1 MINFFFNDN
10 FPFWYKDGELVW
22 TKSRYRGR
30 GKNQLFKKAG
40 TKAGCKDPSGYV
52 HIQSCELRDTARHRI
67 IYDMFYNSLTKN
79 FLVRHLNDIK
89 GQDNIENLAMGT
101 HSENNKD
108 RIRNNLLQKNN
119 LYGHAGVH
127 KKRENGLWYAEY
139 NTIAGGTRFAGYFKT
154 KKEAVEAR
162 KQLVSGTYKGKILK
176 LNNTSGC
183 TGVKWRHDS
192 CKWQVQ
198 IAENGERYH
207 LGLYT
212 EWWDAVCV
220 RKSAE
225 YAKYTNML
233 EEWFNRRFK
242 WG

>member
-101 HSENNKD
+101 
-108 RIRNNLLQKNN
+108 Q
-119 LYGHAGVH
+119 
-127 KKRENGLWYAEY
+127 
-139 NTIAGGTRFAGYFKT
+139 
-154 KKEAVEAR
+154 
-162 KQLVSGTYKGKILK
+162 
-176 LNNTSGC
+176 
-183 TGVKWRHDS
+183 
-192 CKWQVQ
+192 
-198 IAENGERYH
+198 
-207 LGLYT
+207 
-212 EWWDAVCV
+212 
-220 RKSAE
+220 
-225 YAKYTNML
+225 
-233 EEWFNRRFK
+233 
-242 WG
+242 

>member
-22 TKSRYRGR
+22 TKNRYRGR
-30 GKNQLFKKAG
+30 GKNQLFRKAG
-40 TKAGCKDPSGYV
+40 TKAGGKDPLGYV
-52 HIQSCELRDTARHRI
+52 HIRSCELRDTARHRI

-89 GQDNIENLAMGT
+89 GQDNIENLAIGT

-139 NTIAGGTRFAGYFKT
+139 NTFAGGTRFAGYFKT
-154 KKEAVEAR
+154 KDEAVEAR
-162 KQLVSGTYKGKILK
+162 KQLVSGTYRGKVLK

-183 TGVKWRHDS
+183 TGVKWRHDN
-192 CKWQVQ
+192 CRWQVQ
-198 IAENGERYH
+198 IAENGKRYH

-212 EWWDAVCV
+212 EWWDAVCA

-225 YAKYTNML
+225 YAKYTGML

-242 WG
+242 WC